1 MTPTPTN
8 HFTADDLDA
17 FHTEALS
24 SEMRLHF
31 ETCPDCRRLAALD
44 REVLS
49 MMNRLPSYGPRDGFE
64 SRVMAR
70 VQIATP
76 APVPVPVLSFPK
88 LTTPRLAALTT
99 LAAGMAVS
107 VIWSVANRPLLE
119 GWLEGTGAALWT
131 SGTALWQHTLT
142 ALTAAPWFE
151 TVRQLSATPV
161 RLVAGFLVAVGLY
174 AGGLMALR
182 RLVTP
187 SAGTVSNAQA

>member
-76 APVPVPVLSFPK
+76 APVPVLSFPR
-88 LTTPRLAALTT
+88 LTTPRLVALTT

-107 VIWSVANRPLLE
+107 VVWSVANRSLLD
-119 GWLEGTGAALWT
+119 GWLDGTGAALWT
-131 SGTALWQHTLT
+131 SGTALWHHTLA
-142 ALTAAPWFE
+142 ALTTASWFE
-151 TVRQLSATPV
+151 TVRQLSDSPV
-161 RLVAGFLVAVGLY
+161 RLVAGALLAVGLY
-174 AGGLMALR
+174 VGGLVALR

>member
-49 MMNRLPSYGPRDGFE
+49 MMNRLPSYSPGDGFE

-76 APVPVPVLSFPK
+76 APIPVLSFPR
-88 LTTPRLAALTT
+88 LTTPRIVALTT

-107 VIWSVANRPLLE
+107 VVWSVANRSLLD
-119 GWLEGTGAALWT
+119 GWLDGTGAALWT
-131 SGTALWQHTLT
+131 SGTALWHHTLA
-142 ALTAAPWFE
+142 ALTTASWFE
-151 TVRQLSATPV
+151 TVRQLSDSPV
-161 RLVAGFLVAVGLY
+161 RLVAGALLAVGLY
-174 AGGLMALR
+174 VGGLVALR

>member
-1 MTPTPTN
+1 MTPTPTT
-8 HFTADDLDA
+8 HFSADDLDA

-49 MMNRLPSYGPRDGFE
+49 MMNRLPSYGPRDGFGD
-64 SRVMAR
+64 RVMAR
-70 VQIATP
+70 VQIASP
-76 APVPVPVLSFPK
+76 APVPVLSFPR
-88 LTTPRLAALTT
+88 LTTPRRAALGA
-99 LAAGMAVS
+99 LAAGMLVS
-107 VIWSVANRPLLE
+107 VAWSVANRSLLDA
-119 GWLEGTGAALWT
+119 WLDGTGAALWH
-131 SGTALWQHTLT
+131 SGTAFWQQTLA

-151 TVRQLSATPV
+151 TLRQLSATPV
-161 RLVAGFLVAVGLY
+161 RLVAGGLLAFGLY